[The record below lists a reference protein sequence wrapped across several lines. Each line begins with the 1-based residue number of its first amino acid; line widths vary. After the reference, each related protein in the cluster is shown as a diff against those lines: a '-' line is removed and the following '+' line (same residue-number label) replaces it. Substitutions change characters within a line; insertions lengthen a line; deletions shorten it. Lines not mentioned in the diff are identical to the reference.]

1 MEREKPMK
9 LYPWSKCEW
18 WSYGDCYVE
27 YISVRIQYMLDSIIG
42 FGHNTT
48 EIYFFGVSA
57 QLVSAQ
63 NEIL

>member
-1 MEREKPMK
+1 
-9 LYPWSKCEW
+9 
-18 WSYGDCYVE
+18 
-27 YISVRIQYMLDSIIG
+27 MLDSIIG

-63 NEIL
+63 NEIIL